1 MLQYCPS
8 LVLFV
13 NKKSCGAE
21 PTAGRVGGSG
31 APESGRGGV
40 GGRGRGLTPQRPLP
54 DGDLGGI
61 SSDLSELL
69 GTPPHKGLRS
79 PLLFTG
85 LLRRP
90 REVGAVTPGETR
102 VCMDSAC

>member
-40 GGRGRGLTPQRPLP
+40 GGAGE
-54 DGDLGGI
+54 GI
-61 SSDLSELL
+61 DP
-69 GTPPHKGLRS
+69 TAP
-79 PLLFTG
+79 
-85 LLRRP
+85 
-90 REVGAVTPGETR
+90 
-102 VCMDSAC
+102 SAGW